1 MVAAFGLTLDC
12 RVATLLL
19 STLRQC
25 VTLGAGQAP
34 TESCEFT
41 HVTYLI
47 WGLLIALCSLLT
59 LLLERCDD
67 VTVVMMVLYSS
78 LQSYLL
84 GLVEK

>member
-1 MVAAFGLTLDC
+1 VETRVFPFHC
-12 RVATLLL
+12 RVTALLL
-19 STLRQC
+19 STLRFS
-25 VTLGAGQAP
+25 VTSGASDSA

-47 WGLLIALCSLLT
+47 WGLLIALCSLRT